1 MIFLSKFI
9 ILCLIQVWFEE
20 TIMLKLTKTKK
31 KILKDAI
38 KESVKTGAKVMVTGV
53 ALSAAA
59 AMGGPVAGLAAG
71 GTVWAVLT
79 QTKHLSNGFNAGLKK
94 WMQKDNQPLS
104 LRAKL
109 LKFRNAVSVGAATA
123 HNSLENENMK
133 RNPFFKTFYEKAA
146 KEGRKVKFSERLKA
160 ALQFSAAKHE
170 VRMIHKKNIDNI
182 LASYRQR

>member
-1 MIFLSKFI
+1 M
-9 ILCLIQVWFEE
+9 
-20 TIMLKLTKTKK
+20 
-31 KILKDAI
+31 LKDAI

-123 HNSLENENMK
+123 HNSL
-133 RNPFFKTFYEKAA
+133 
-146 KEGRKVKFSERLKA
+146 
-160 ALQFSAAKHE
+160 
-170 VRMIHKKNIDNI
+170 
-182 LASYRQR
+182 

>member
-1 MIFLSKFI
+1 
-9 ILCLIQVWFEE
+9 
-20 TIMLKLTKTKK
+20 MLKQV
-31 KILKDAI
+31 LKLWLR
-38 KESVKTGAKVMVTGV
+38 E
-53 ALSAAA
+53 LPCRQQRLWAA
-59 AMGGPVAGLAAG
+59 PLRGL
-71 GTVWAVLT
+71 L
-79 QTKHLSNGFNAGLKK
+79 
-94 WMQKDNQPLS
+94 P
-104 LRAKL
+104 AKL

-170 VRMIHKKNIDNI
+170 ARMIHKKNIDNI

>member
-1 MIFLSKFI
+1 M
-9 ILCLIQVWFEE
+9 
-20 TIMLKLTKTKK
+20 
-31 KILKDAI
+31 LKDAI

-109 LKFRNAVSVGAATA
+109 LKFRNVVSVGAATA

-170 VRMIHKKNIDNI
+170 ARMIHKKNIDNI

>member
-1 MIFLSKFI
+1 MIFLSDFI

-20 TIMLKLTKTKK
+20 TIMLKLTNTQK